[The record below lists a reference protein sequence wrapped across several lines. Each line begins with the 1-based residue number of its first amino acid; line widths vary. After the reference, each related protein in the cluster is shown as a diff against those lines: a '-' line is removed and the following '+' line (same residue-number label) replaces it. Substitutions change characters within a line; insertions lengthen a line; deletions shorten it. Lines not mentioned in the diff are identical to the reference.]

1 MTDVDVVNI
10 VHAALWTHVLFCC
23 TSTFHHCNTNSI
35 PLLPSIMAF
44 LARATARCVAL
55 SATSAATSSTRQ
67 LSKHVRACRMP
78 SSATTTSAS
87 SSSSARTASSALP
100 TQLTR
105 ATFGLT
111 HCRWFSASLDLNVQH
126 TPASSQGD
134 SSGSGSSSSSGAS
147 LMDPELADVVGAA
160 DTVGLAGS
168 QETVASGAD
177 GGMMEVSDAAARVG
191 CAGRALLWWLP
202 CQQLTEHEHTET
214 GGYQSTQIK

>member
-1 MTDVDVVNI
+1 MSCFV
-10 VHAALWTHVLFCC
+10 ALDTFRSLQHKLLYLF
-23 TSTFHHCNTNSI
+23 F
-35 PLLPSIMAF
+35 PIMAF

-78 SSATTTSAS
+78 SSATTTSAAS
-87 SSSSARTASSALP
+87 SASAARTASSALP

-134 SSGSGSSSSSGAS
+134 SNASSSGGAS

-160 DTVGLAGS
+160 DTVGLGGS

-191 CAGRALLWWLP
+191 CAGRALLWELP
-202 CQQLTEHEHTET
+202 CQQLTKHEHTRNTET
-214 GGYQSTQIK
+214 GGY